1 MVNSESRTSGGLLLL
16 SRLWSPI
23 LCRHH
28 FRFFGRLKI
37 DRQTPRPRASHA
49 FADGSA
55 APTFALMLGTHA
67 RIVKVP
73 IVDAFGVMRF
83 HCVRDRQPVT
93 QRGAES
99 LKIAKSRQEGF
110 HKADMRLAGR
120 TPKRDG
126 FARFRSQDRASSEIA
141 SHDDVKQLWQPQTA
155 LCGTGK
161 DPTESQIMLKGGR

>member
-1 MVNSESRTSGGLLLL
+1 MTK
-16 SRLWSPI
+16 
-23 LCRHH
+23 
-28 FRFFGRLKI
+28 FRFS
-37 DRQTPRPRASHA
+37 D
-49 FADGSA
+49 
-55 APTFALMLGTHA
+55 
-67 RIVKVP
+67 VP
-73 IVDAFGVMRF
+73 HFPSFSTV
-83 HCVRDRQPVT
+83 
-93 QRGAES
+93 S
-99 LKIAKSRQEGF
+99 AKSRQEGF